1 MVRGHHIVCSG
12 RGGRSDLISPGLDV
26 SELEGSGVLDR
37 ELGLVLVG
45 TGDLGDKTS
54 NKEFV
59 IALLEVLAV
68 GVLESDLV
76 LGLRIGGGILDLA
89 LSNAGFLVG
98 RDDVREDE
106 RLVVL
111 ISKDLVELIS
121 ILIGEVG
128 GPPDLLILIRGLLA
142 VDVEEDDGGGESEL
156 FDLRSTV
163 TTTDQTSGEINAEE
177 VESGLN
183 LSRDDGR
190 LDEVSEEILL
200 DERLDKLLREF
211 VSTTFSIDGG
221 SITFSR
227 NGGVGLSS
235 LFALLRRSSG
245 LLRPLKLLEGTS
257 DVSKGGIESIKN
269 LLLVILA
276 PTGRLIGINT
286 GLGPKVETLEAIEES
301 GGGSLEDILITPG
314 LLLGIER
321 FEGSIGETLVA
332 TTEVSANELIER
344 MERIQGLVVAG
355 LVSIRN
361 RVVISTE
368 SSLSGFIS

>member
-12 RGGRSDLISPGLDV
+12 RGGRSDLIGPGLDV
-26 SELEGSGVLDR
+26 SELEGSGVLDG

-45 TGDLGDKTS
+45 TGDLSDKTS
-54 NKEFV
+54 NKELV
-59 IALLEVLAV
+59 IAVLEVLAV

-111 ISKDLVELIS
+111 VSKDLVELIS

-163 TTTDQTSGEINAEE
+163 TTTDQTSGEINAKD

-211 VSTTFSIDGG
+211 VSTTFSLDVG
-221 SITFSR
+221 SIFSTSSGFGLSLAILRSFSR
-227 NGGVGLSS
+227 
-235 LFALLRRSSG
+235 SG

-286 GLGPKVETLEAIEES
+286 GLGPSVETLEAIEES
-301 GGGSLEDILITPG
+301 GGGSLEDILITPD

-321 FEGSIGETLVA
+321 FEGSIGKTLVA

>member
-12 RGGRSDLISPGLDV
+12 RGGRSDLIGPGLDV
-26 SELEGSGVLDR
+26 SELEGSGVLDG

-45 TGDLGDKTS
+45 TGDLSDKTS
-54 NKEFV
+54 NKELV
-59 IALLEVLAV
+59 IAVLEVLAV

-111 ISKDLVELIS
+111 ISKDVVELIS

-163 TTTDQTSGEINAEE
+163 TTTDQTSGEINAKD

-211 VSTTFSIDGG
+211 VSTTFSVDGG
-221 SITFSR
+221 SITFSTSS
-227 NGGVGLSS
+227 GFGLS
-235 LFALLRRSSG
+235 LAILRSFSRSG

-286 GLGPKVETLEAIEES
+286 GLGPSVETLKAIEES
-301 GGGSLEDILITPG
+301 GGGSLEDILITPD

-321 FEGSIGETLVA
+321 FEGSIGKTLVA

>member
-12 RGGRSDLISPGLDV
+12 RGGRSDLIGPGLDV
-26 SELEGSGVLDR
+26 SELEGSGVLDG
-37 ELGLVLVG
+37 ELSLVLVG

-54 NKEFV
+54 NKEGV
-59 IALLEVLAV
+59 IVVLEVLAV

-76 LGLRIGGGILDLA
+76 LGLRIGAGILDLA

-98 RDDVREDE
+98 SDDVREDE

-111 ISKDLVELIS
+111 ISKDVVELIS
-121 ILIGEVG
+121 ILIGKVG
-128 GPPDLLILIRGLLA
+128 GPPDLLVLIRGLLA

-163 TTTDQTSGEINAEE
+163 TILDQTSGEINVED

-190 LDEVSEEILL
+190 LDEVSKEILL

-211 VSTTFSIDGG
+211 VSTTFSIDGRVFRFG
-221 SITFSR
+221 VSRRLAILRRFSR
-227 NGGVGLSS
+227 G
-235 LFALLRRSSG
+235 G
-245 LLRPLKLLEGTS
+245 LLRPFELLEGTS
-257 DVSKGGIESIKN
+257 DVSKSGIESINN
-269 LLLVILA
+269 LLRVILA

-286 GLGPKVETLEAIEES
+286 GLGPSVETLEAFEES